1 MSGQDWI
8 AIYVMEKHFA
18 ALKLL
23 DSDNDSKLTRTFS
36 YSELPS
42 SQRIYVKH
50 SYYGEN
56 SSNLVRQY
64 SYEQIFDK
72 TLNIRQRNEEDEWQL
87 TRPPSNIF
95 ESPSQQ
101 SCKSNI
107 IHTPKFIP
115 GKQSSETESKKI
127 ENLKSLNDSKFF
139 LHRSSLS
146 TNKTDKG
153 ECLQRLKSE
162 NKETTDIQQKQF
174 NITNDNNED
183 AYKDIK
189 KKFRPLV
196 AKKETMAIK
205 KVSTGCCNF
214 SCVCIFT
221 IFIGILAL
229 FLNLDSFIICDHT
242 TLFSNASLE
251 LQQKVYGQRNAIS
264 NIISFLSTDTFYV
277 KVLCLVGGTGVGK
290 SYTAGI
296 IAKNFPNKNGIFVY
310 DPVLK
315 DAIDMNALNSS
326 RSNMLLIMENLKMK
340 DIDFFSDTMS
350 LLSKNKNKCITVLAV
365 FNVKNIN
372 NYLERETSSVQN
384 ENAISKAFDNTNI
397 KFLIVPYKPLDD
409 QVLEMC
415 ITEAARN
422 SNMTLAQNQIHV
434 IKQSLLFSNSGCK
447 GAYSKVQVIGR
458 G

>member
-1 MSGQDWI
+1 
-8 AIYVMEKHFA
+8 MEKHFA

-42 SQRIYVKH
+42 SQRIYIKQ
-50 SYYGEN
+50 SYYSEN
-56 SSNLVRQY
+56 SPNLVRQY

-72 TLNIRQRNEEDEWQL
+72 TSNIRQRNDEVEWQP
-87 TRPPSNIF
+87 TRPPSNFF
-95 ESPSQQ
+95 ESSSQQ
-101 SCKSNI
+101 FCKSNSI

-115 GKQSSETESKKI
+115 GKQSSEIESKKI
-127 ENLKSLNDSKFF
+127 ENLKPLNDSKFL
-139 LHRSSLS
+139 LHPSVN
-146 TNKTDKG
+146 TGIKDKG
-153 ECLQRLKSE
+153 EYLPRSKSE
-162 NKETTDIQQKQF
+162 DKEPTDIQQKQF
-174 NITNDNNED
+174 NVTNDKNKVV
-183 AYKDIK
+183 YKDIK
-189 KKFRPLV
+189 KKFRSLV
-196 AKKETMAIK
+196 AKKENMVTK
-205 KVSTGCCNF
+205 KVSTSCCNF
-214 SCVCIFT
+214 KCICIFS

-290 SYTAGI
+290 SYTVGI

-315 DAIDMNALNSS
+315 DTIDMNALNSS

-384 ENAISKAFDNTNI
+384 EDAISKAFDNTNI

-422 SNMTLAQNQIHV
+422 SNMTLAQSQIHV

-447 GAYSKVQVIGR
+447 GAHSKVQVVGR